1 MESALLDI
9 AFALGLGMM
18 ATRFGLP
25 PLVGFLIA
33 GFALHLVGVE
43 ATEEIGILADLGVT
57 LLLFTIGLKLD
68 VKSLA
73 AKPFWG
79 SALIQMTTSVA
90 LITPTLMLLGLL
102 MPFPLLEQLDWQ
114 TAALL
119 AFGLSFSSTVFVIK
133 ILQEKGEGQSLYG
146 QLAIAILIIQDIFA
160 VVFLTI
166 SKGVMP
172 SPWAFALLLIPLLR
186 PIWFALMK
194 RAGHGELLVLFGL
207 FMAFGM
213 GYGLFTMVGIKGDL
227 GALLMGIML
236 APSKKSDEL
245 MKSLYSMK
253 ELFLIV
259 FFLEIG
265 MRQFPGSEAIAVAL
279 VLLLLLPLKSL
290 IYAAAIRC
298 FNLRIR
304 TTLMAS
310 ASLTNFSEFGLIVCA
325 IAVNAGWLSQD
336 WLTTVALALALSFI
350 LSAPLNQQVGKL
362 YVNLRP
368 RLGWLQPR
376 QLNDLDRPIALGN
389 TQFLVVGMGRIGT
402 GTYEYLNAHFG
413 GSVTGVDSDSSRV
426 SHHQRQHRNIIHADA
441 TDPDFWHKVELS
453 GTLRGIFLA
462 MPEHTGNYYAAKQ
475 LSKTDYSGDVAAVVR
490 YFDEEKQMAELGVT
504 SVFNVYR
511 EAGKGFAQDSCE
523 RLGFIEQQTTHI
535 EDTDVAAMEKT

>member
-9 AFALGLGMM
+9 AFAFGLGMA

-33 GFALHLVGVE
+33 GFALHLIGVE
-43 ATEEIGILADLGVT
+43 ASEEIGILAELGVT
-57 LLLFTIGLKLD
+57 LLLFSIGLKLN

-73 AKPFWG
+73 ARPFWG
-79 SALIQMTTSVA
+79 SALIQMSVTVAVITSS
-90 LITPTLMLLGLL
+90 LMLFGLI
-102 MPFPLLEQLDWQ
+102 FPLPLLADLDWQ

-119 AFGLSFSSTVFVIK
+119 GFGLSFSSTVFVIK

-146 QLAIAILIIQDIFA
+146 QLAIAILIIQDLFA
-160 VVFLTI
+160 VIFLTV
-166 SKGVMP
+166 SKGVWP
-172 SPWAFALLLIPLLR
+172 SIWAFALLLIPLFR
-186 PIWFALMK
+186 PFWFSLMK
-194 RAGHGELLVLFGL
+194 RSGHGELLVLFGL
-207 FMAFGM
+207 FMAFGL
-213 GYGLFTMVGIKGDL
+213 GYGLFTMVGLKGDL
-227 GALLMGIML
+227 GALLMGVML

-253 ELFLIV
+253 ELFLIA
-259 FFLEIG
+259 FFLDIG
-265 MRQFPGSEAIAVAL
+265 MRQFPGSDAIAVAL
-279 VLLLLLPLKSL
+279 ILLLLLPLKSL
-290 IYAAAIRC
+290 IYAVAIRC

-304 TTLMAS
+304 TTIMAS

-325 IAVNAGWLSQD
+325 IAAKAGWLPQE
-336 WLTTVALALALSFI
+336 WLTIVALALALSFI
-350 LSAPLNQQVGKL
+350 LAAPLNQQVSKI
-362 YVNLRP
+362 YVAMRNK
-368 RLGWLQPR
+368 LGWLQPR
-376 QLNDLDRPIALGN
+376 QLNDLDRPIALGS

-402 GTYEYLNAHFG
+402 GTYEYLSAQFG

-426 SHHQRQHRNIIHADA
+426 GHHERQNRNIIHADA

-453 GTLRGIFLA
+453 GSLRGIFLA

-475 LSKTDYSGDVAAVVR
+475 LSKTDFSGDVAAVVR

-523 RLGFIEQQTTHI
+523 RLGFIDAKPVDI
-535 EDTDVAAMEKT
+535 EVNEVLPERAK